1 MSISVEYM
9 SKRVASRV
17 DSNLVG
23 IDPLTIMT
31 LVTTVL
37 LPLIS
42 CFTQNDEPDPDQVAA
57 AVKERFERNP
67 RGLRRR
73 TARKI
78 SQVSARDG
86 KKLTGEQA
94 GILADAVIQEAMS
107 TPPATVAAF
116 VAAHS

>member
-1 MSISVEYM
+1 MSISVEDM

-23 IDPLTIMT
+23 IDPLTIMA

-42 CFTQNDEPDPDQVAA
+42 CFTKNDEPDPDQVAA
-57 AVKERFERNP
+57 AVKERYDRNP

-78 SQVSARDG
+78 IQVSARDG